1 MSDERRSE
9 PIVTRRRFLQASAA
23 AAAAA
28 HLPLTTSNA
37 QEKTGMRYRRLGR
50 TELKISEVS
59 LGGSPVPPEAV
70 FRRAIE
76 LGVNYV
82 DTSSSYMEG
91 NGERLIGKL
100 IKGRRDKFHVATK
113 FHPGR
118 RHKTKEALIEEAEG
132 SLKRLD
138 TDYVDVLLY
147 HGANDTEWLT
157 HDEVLGAFEKLK
169 KDGKARFTGVSC
181 HSNPVEVLTKAIESG
196 HYDMITVGYNAHSGE
211 APEEGKVYED
221 YLKFSGIEKVLALAK
236 QKDVGVVAMKTMA
249 GGERQNL
256 KKYQTEGVSLPQ
268 AKLKWV
274 LENKAVAAA
283 ITEMLSFEILEENLG
298 AIGVKMSDEER
309 EVLNLWRQETS
320 GDYCRMC
327 GACRPVCE
335 QGIAVPDIFRF
346 TAYHDGYDKP
356 LQARAAYRNLPGS
369 RTIKGCNRC
378 GRCEEACPHGLP
390 IVRKL
395 EHAHRLLRA

>member
-1 MSDERRSE
+1 MSEN
-9 PIVTRRRFLQASAA
+9 PMITRRNFLKASAA
-23 AAAAA
+23 AAAVPCFPPS
-28 HLPLTTSNA
+28 LLRA
-37 QEKTGMRYRRLGR
+37 QEKSGMRYRRLGR
-50 TELKISEVS
+50 TDLMISEVS
-59 LGGSPVPPEAV
+59 LGGSPVPPEPV
-70 FRRAIE
+70 FKRAIE

-157 HDEVLGAFEKLK
+157 HDEVLSAFEKLK
-169 KDGKARFTGVSC
+169 KEGKARFTGVSC
-181 HSNPVEVLTKAIESG
+181 HSNPVEVLTTAIESG

-211 APEEGKVYED
+211 KPEEGKVYD
-221 YLKFSGIEKVLALAK
+221 NYLKFSGVEKVIELARK
-236 QKDVGVVAMKTMA
+236 KDVGVVAMKTMA

-256 KKYQTEGVSLPQ
+256 KKYQTEGVSLSQ

-274 LENKAVAAA
+274 LENKAVAAT

-298 AIGVKMSDEER
+298 AIGIKMSDDER
-309 EVLNLWRQETS
+309 EVLHRWRRETS

-327 GACRPVCE
+327 GTCRPVCE
-335 QGIAVPDIFRF
+335 RDIAVPEIFRYA
-346 TAYHDGYDKP
+346 AYHDGYGKP
-356 LQARAAYRNLPGS
+356 AQARAAYGKLPEG
-369 RTIKGCNRC
+369 RTFTGCSCC
-378 GRCEEACPHGLP
+378 GKCEEACPHGLP
-390 IVRKL
+390 VVLKL
-395 EHAHRLLRA
+395 ERAHRLLRS

>member
-1 MSDERRSE
+1 MAEFNE
-9 PIVTRRRFLQASAA
+9 PIITRRKFLMASAA

-28 HLPLTTSNA
+28 HLPLRA
-37 QEKTGMRYRRLGR
+37 EEATGMRYRRLGR

-100 IKGRRDKFHVATK
+100 IKGRRDRFHVATK

-118 RHKTKEALIEEAEG
+118 KHKTKEALIEEAEG

-181 HSNPVEVLTKAIESG
+181 HRNPVEVLTAAIESG

-211 APEEGKVYED
+211 KPEDGKVYD
-221 YLKFSGIEKVLALAK
+221 NYLKLSGVEEVIERARK
-236 QKDVGVVAMKTMA
+236 KDVGVVAMKTMA

-256 KKYQTEGVSLPQ
+256 KKYRTEGVSLPQ

-274 LENKAVAAA
+274 LENKAVTAV

-298 AIGVKMSDEER
+298 AIGVKMSGEEQ
-309 EVLNLWRQETS
+309 EVLNHWRRETS

-327 GACRPVCE
+327 GACRPVCDQE
-335 QGIAVPDIFRF
+335 IAVPDIFRF
-346 TAYHDGYDKP
+346 SNYHSGYGRP
-356 LQARAAYRNLPGS
+356 AQARAAYRTLPES
-369 RTIKGCNRC
+369 RTYPGCTRC

-390 IVRKL
+390 IVKKL